1 MAGISGGADSVCL
14 LFVLKNL
21 CEELGMELIAV
32 HVNHGIRGEEAMED
46 QRFVENLCER
56 LGVKIRICSGK
67 VPELAKAEKLSEEEA
82 GRIFRR
88 QCFEKICKEEKADKI
103 VLAHHRDDNAET
115 FLFHLSRGSGLKGAG
130 GMRPVNGSYVR
141 PLLGVG
147 RKEIESWLEEQHI
160 SWRTDSTN
168 LEDEYTRNR
177 IRHQILPTLETQ
189 VNAKASE
196 HIGAWMEQMWSLQ
209 DYVEQEVT
217 AHMEA
222 CVERVP
228 DFPENVN
235 GQNGKTPDGRTLSE
249 RYEIRKEIRLRK
261 APLYRLHPYLRQSL
275 VRKVLAEQAGREKDL
290 EAVHVQQLLE
300 LFERQSGR
308 RIDLP
313 YNLEAIR
320 DYEGVK
326 IRKKLWNKSIYSEN
340 TGLNKME
347 REGGKQKNQEATK
360 SDGDKK
366 KGNCILQIPGR
377 TAFPGAKAEIIC
389 KIIEKNHGFSQEQL
403 PQTPYTKWFDYDIMN
418 CNLEIRFREPG
429 DYLVVDDSGH
439 RQKLK
444 SFFINEKIPA
454 EQRSGILLV
463 AAGKEILW
471 IPGYRRG
478 DSYRVKEETKKI
490 LQIELRKTEDKQNG
504 REN

>member
-147 RKEIESWLEEQHI
+147 RKEIESWLEVQHI

-249 RYEIRKEIRLRK
+249 KYEIREEIRLRK
-261 APLYRLHPYLRQSL
+261 DPLYRLHPYLRQSL

-326 IRKKLWNKSIYSEN
+326 IRKKLWNKSI
-340 TGLNKME
+340 
-347 REGGKQKNQEATK
+347 
-360 SDGDKK
+360 
-366 KGNCILQIPGR
+366 
-377 TAFPGAKAEIIC
+377 
-389 KIIEKNHGFSQEQL
+389 
-403 PQTPYTKWFDYDIMN
+403 
-418 CNLEIRFREPG
+418 
-429 DYLVVDDSGH
+429 
-439 RQKLK
+439 
-444 SFFINEKIPA
+444 
-454 EQRSGILLV
+454 
-463 AAGKEILW
+463 
-471 IPGYRRG
+471 
-478 DSYRVKEETKKI
+478 
-490 LQIELRKTEDKQNG
+490 
-504 REN
+504 

>member
-228 DFPENVN
+228 DFSENVN
-235 GQNGKTPDGRTLSE
+235 GQNGEMPDGRTLSE
-249 RYEIRKEIRLRK
+249 KYEIRKEIRLRK

-290 EAVHVQQLLE
+290 EAVHVQQILE

-340 TGLNKME
+340 TGLKKME
-347 REGGKQKNQEATK
+347 REGEKQKNQEATK

-377 TAFPGAKAEIIC
+377 TAFPGAKAEITC
-389 KIIEKNHGFSQEQL
+389 KIIEKNHGFSPEQL

-429 DYLVVDDSGH
+429 DYLVVDDSGR

>member
-1 MAGISGGADSVCL
+1 MTKRTGFRIIKNMKTENLYQKVKTFSETWQLFETGDRLVAGISGGADSVCL
-14 LFVLKNL
+14 LFVLKKL
-21 CEELGMELIAV
+21 CEERKMELIAV

-46 QRFVENLCER
+46 QKFVEELCKG
-56 LGVKIRICSGK
+56 LGVQIRICSGN
-67 VPELAKAEKLSEEEA
+67 VPELARREKLSEEEA
-82 GRIFRR
+82 GRLFRR
-88 QCFEKICKEEKADKI
+88 QCFEKICAEEQADKI

-115 FLFHLSRGSGLKGAG
+115 FLFHISRGSGLKGAG
-130 GMRPVNGSYVR
+130 GMRPVNGSYIR
-141 PLLGVG
+141 PLLNVG
-147 RKEIESWLEEQHI
+147 RKEIETWLEEQHI
-160 SWRTDSTN
+160 PWRTDSTN
-168 LEDEYTRNR
+168 LEDAYTRNR
-177 IRHQILPTLETQ
+177 IRHQILPALETQ
-189 VNAKASE
+189 VHAKASE
-196 HIGAWMEQMWSLQ
+196 HIGNWMEQMWSLQ
-209 DYVEQEVT
+209 DYVEKEVE
-217 AHMEA
+217 AHRAE
-222 CVERVP
+222 CVERL
-228 DFPENVN
+228 ET
-235 GQNGKTPDGRTLSE
+235 GTIHL
-249 RYEIRKEIRLRK
+249 RKE
-261 APLYRLHPYLRQSL
+261 PLYRLHPYLRQAL
-275 VRKVLAEQAGREKDL
+275 VRKVLEEQAGQEKDL
-290 EAVHVQQLLE
+290 EAVHVQKILE
-300 LFERQSGR
+300 LLERQSGR
-308 RIDLP
+308 KLDLP
-313 YNLEAIR
+313 YDLEAVR

-326 IRKKLWNKSIYSEN
+326 IRKKQWKRSVEN
-340 TGLNKME
+340 WT
-347 REGGKQKNQEATK
+347 R
-360 SDGDKK
+360 
-366 KGNCILQIPGR
+366 ILQIPGR

-389 KIIEKNHGFSQEQL
+389 KIIEKNHGFSPEQL